1 MFWFRK
7 KKKNNDAFVSLG
19 AGFYQLPLIREAKKL
34 GFKVICIDMDS
45 NAAGMS
51 LADLKIQESIE
62 NYHEIENKI
71 SELFLEGRIRGV
83 LSRSFGNAVKT
94 AALLSQKI
102 GVKLFPVERSDE
114 IFDKRKMKLAFKE
127 IGLPSPSTVVFK
139 RNKIPFPYPFVLKPV
154 SGHAK
159 SDCRLIT
166 DEAALKTY
174 LKTVGDDVELIAENF
189 IEGDEIVAVGLV
201 HKGKFFLVEIT
212 DKEKTDPP
220 YFVDI
225 KHIAPSKYTHRWKE
239 IESIGQKITDYYSI
253 RKSPLVMEFI
263 FTPKEEIFIIEA
275 VPEFGGEFLCDYL
288 IPARSG
294 YNVFRNMIASCS
306 RKGFIPPDFKK
317 NKTAVCVNYI
327 VSKSGIIESF
337 NAPSDKNENLVAF
350 HMFKTVG
357 SEVKTPKTNHDRI
370 GVVISK
376 AKTREE
382 AVESASSIIKQIN
395 MTLRQKK

>member
-102 GVKLFPVERSDE
+102 GVKLFPAERSDE

-127 IGLPSPSTVVFK
+127 IGLPSPTTVVFK

-166 DEAALKTY
+166 DEAALKSY
-174 LKTVGDDVELIAENF
+174 LKTVGDEAELIAENF

-201 HKGKFFLVEIT
+201 HKGKFFLAEIT

-317 NKTAVCVNYI
+317 NKTSVCVNYI

>member
-62 NYHEIENKI
+62 NYNEIENKI
-71 SELFLEGRIRGV
+71 NELFLEGRIRGV

-102 GVKLFPVERSDE
+102 GVKLFPAERSDE
-114 IFDKRKMKLAFKE
+114 IFDKKKMKLAFKE
-127 IGLPSPSTVVFK
+127 MGLPSPSTVVFK

-159 SDCRLIT
+159 SDCRLIA
-166 DEAALKTY
+166 DESALKTY
-174 LKTVGDDVELIAENF
+174 LKTVGDEAELIAENF

-201 HKGKFFLVEIT
+201 HKGKFFLAEIT

-239 IESIGQKITDYYSI
+239 IESIGQKIADYYSI

-288 IPARSG
+288 IPERSG
-294 YNVFRNMIASCS
+294 YNIFKNMIASCS
-306 RKGFIPPDFKK
+306 GKGFVPPDFKK

-327 VSKSGIIESF
+327 VSKSGTIESF
-337 NAPSDKNENLVAF
+337 NPPSDKNENMVAF
-350 HMFKTVG
+350 HMFKSIG
-357 SEVKTPKTNHDRI
+357 SEVRSPKTNHDRI

-376 AKTREE
+376 ARTREE
-382 AVESASSIIKQIN
+382 AVESASKIIKQIN